1 MINPGLSCVEVWQT
15 TLGVFTS
22 EAPALLYYSHI
33 PTAAMALLLGFFV
46 YFRGGKSL
54 IGKILLL
61 LTGVFGLWSLSNLVT
76 WTNGSSQIIMFVW
89 SFFPILYVALYLL
102 SLYFTYVFIDEKDI
116 SNSLKLGLSGILVVL
131 FGTYWTNLHLN
142 GFDLLSCEAMEVD
155 WFTTAYYSLSV
166 GIFFWIL
173 VFGIKRFY
181 AETDIEK
188 RKKILAFLVGME
200 LFLGAFFMSS
210 SVATYLDNFELE
222 QYGLFGMVVFLGFLG
237 YLIVRF
243 KAFDIK
249 MIGAQ
254 ALIFGLI
261 VIIGSQFFYASSA
274 TDIALD
280 SVSFFLVI
288 VAGYFLIRS
297 VKREIER
304 KEQLEKLSRSLAIAN
319 DRLEELDKQ
328 KSEFISIAS
337 HQLRTPLTAIRGY
350 ISLALEGSYGKMDN
364 PEITDLFHK
373 IYTIDLRL
381 SQLVEDLLNVSKIEA
396 GKVQY
401 KWDETS
407 LEPVVREL
415 YDMFIALA
423 KKKGLSIAY
432 EEPKTPL
439 PTMTLDVNKIKEI
452 VSNLID
458 NAIKYTEKGGVTI
471 SIEADATVARV
482 VITDTGIGISKED
495 AERLFGKFIR
505 TETTKKMDTGGSGL
519 GLFVGKTFVEA
530 HGGRVYAES
539 DGVGKGSRFIVELP
553 FVNPNKNL

>member
-1 MINPGLSCVEVWQT
+1 MFCDFSAPYLFFFS
-15 TLGVFTS
+15 S
-22 EAPALLYYSHI
+22 DAPALLYYSHV
-33 PTAAMALLLGFFV
+33 PTALFAIVFGIFVYLQNKKELPNKLLLVLTVLFALLNILNLLAWVNIDSRVVTSAWLLSQVV
-46 YFRGGKSL
+46 Y
-54 IGKILLL
+54 
-61 LTGVFGLWSLSNLVT
+61 LT
-76 WTNGSSQIIMFVW
+76 I
-89 SFFPILYVALYLL
+89 PIL
-102 SLYFTYVFIDEKDI
+102 SLYLYQVFVHKRDIKFFTKILGGLVIVVFSGAVALGLTMSSFDLVNCELVETSFLQIYQTTIFSAVFLALLVSFIKMLRE
-116 SNSLKLGLSGILVVL
+116 NSLSENERKGAVI
-131 FGTYWTNLHLN
+131 
-142 GFDLLSCEAMEVD
+142 
-155 WFTTAYYSLSV
+155 FTA
-166 GIFFWIL
+166 G
-173 VFGIKRFY
+173 
-181 AETDIEK
+181 
-188 RKKILAFLVGME
+188 
-200 LFLGAFFMSS
+200 LFLFLFMLIFTWQIA
-210 SVATYLDNFELE
+210 SVMDNFELE
-222 QYGLFGMVVFLGFLG
+222 QYGLFGMVIFLGFLG

-254 ALIFGLI
+254 ALVFSLV
-261 VIIGSQFFYASSA
+261 VITGSQFFYAKNT
-274 TDIALD
+274 TDIVLDLASFAL
-280 SVSFFLVI
+280 VA

-297 VKREIER
+297 VKKEVER
-304 KEQLEKLSRSLAIAN
+304 KEELEKLSRSLAVAN

-439 PTMTLDVNKIKEI
+439 PIMTLDVNKIKEI

-471 SIEADATVARV
+471 SIESDTTVARV
-482 VITDTGIGISKED
+482 VIADTGIGISKED

-553 FVNPNKNL
+553 FINPNKNL

>member
-1 MINPGLSCVEVWQT
+1 MFCDFSAPYLFFFS
-15 TLGVFTS
+15 S
-22 EAPALLYYSHI
+22 DAPALLYYSHV
-33 PTAAMALLLGFFV
+33 PTALAAVVFGIFV
-46 YFRGGKSL
+46 YLQNKKELSNRL
-54 IGKILLL
+54 LLL
-61 LTGVFGLWSLSNLVT
+61 LTALFAVLNLLNLLAWVNIDSRIVT
-76 WTNGSSQIIMFVW
+76 SSWLLSQIIYLAI
-89 SFFPILYVALYLL
+89 PIFSLYLYH
-102 SLYFTYVFIDEKDI
+102 SFVHKGDI
-116 SNSLKLGLSGILVVL
+116 RGITKIVGGIVIVIFAITVSLGLTMS
-131 FGTYWTNLHLN
+131 
-142 GFDLLSCEAMEVD
+142 GFDLVNCELVETN
-155 WFTTAYYSLSV
+155 FLQIYQT
-166 GIFFWIL
+166 GIFSAVFLALIVSFIKALRSEFLADNDKKSVIIFTIGIFLFLFLL
-173 VFGIKRFY
+173 VFTWQI
-181 AETDIEK
+181 ASI
-188 RKKILAFLVGME
+188 M
-200 LFLGAFFMSS
+200 
-210 SVATYLDNFELE
+210 DNFELE
-222 QYGLFGMVVFLGFLG
+222 QYGLFGMVIFLGFLG

-280 SVSFFLVI
+280 SISFLLVI
-288 VAGYFLIRS
+288 VAGFFLIRS

-471 SIEADATVARV
+471 SIESDTTVARV

>member
-1 MINPGLSCVEVWQT
+1 MFCSDIP
-15 TLGVFTS
+15 
-22 EAPALLYYSHI
+22 APTFLVISDAIPSALLYYSHI
-33 PTAAMALLLGFFV
+33 PTAFIAVVMGFYI
-46 YFRGGKSL
+46 YFKGGKSL
-54 IGKILLL
+54 PSKILLF
-61 LTGVFGLWSLSNLVT
+61 LTIIFSLWSFSNLIA
-76 WTNGSSQIIMFVW
+76 WTNIDSRLIMFVW

-102 SLYFTYVFIDEKDI
+102 SLYFTHVFIDEKDI
-116 SNSLKLGLSGILVVL
+116 SNSLKLSLSGILVVL
-131 FGTYWTNLHLN
+131 FGTYWTNLHLS
-142 GFDLLSCEAMEVD
+142 GFDLPSCEAMEVD

-166 GIFFWIL
+166 GIFIWIL
-173 VFGIKRFY
+173 IFGIKRFY
-181 AETDIEK
+181 TVTVIEK

-200 LFLGAFFMSS
+200 LFLGSFFMSS

-222 QYGLFGMVVFLGFLG
+222 QYGLFGMVIFLGFLG

-254 ALIFGLI
+254 ALVFGLI
-261 VIIGSQFFYASSA
+261 IIIGSQFFYASSV
-274 TDIALD
+274 TDTVLD
-280 SVSFFLVI
+280 SVSFLLVI
-288 VAGYFLIRS
+288 IAGFFLIRS
-297 VKREIER
+297 VKREVER
-304 KEQLEKLSRSLAIAN
+304 KEELEKLSRSLAIAN

-439 PTMTLDVNKIKEI
+439 PIMTLDVNKIKEI
-452 VSNLID
+452 ISNLID

-471 SIEADATVARV
+471 TIEATETVARV
-482 VITDTGIGISKED
+482 VIADTGIGISKED

-505 TETTKKMDTGGSGL
+505 TETTKKMDSGGSGL

-553 FVNPNKNL
+553 FINPNKDL